1 VLKQLLA
8 EHGHPNA
15 VVTVATQSV
24 PPGAIAIQFNVKEGP
39 KGAASKPS
47 ETPAPEA
54 SIQPASVPA
63 VDNGVPVRKI
73 GDGVAPPALIYKVD
87 PEFTAQARKA
97 KATGTVFV
105 GLVVDK
111 QGLPQNVHVLRGFG
125 IGPDGKPDPK
135 LKKAAR
141 AAADGMNQNAVDA
154 VMHYKFKPATEY
166 GKPVPVALNVEVNF
180 KIF

>member
-1 VLKQLLA
+1 MLKQLLA

-15 VVTVATQSV
+15 AVTVATQSI

-39 KGAASKPS
+39 KGAASKPN
-47 ETPAPEA
+47 ETPVAVQQCPAAIRRRGGEEDWRRRCCA
-54 SIQPASVPA
+54 S
-63 VDNGVPVRKI
+63 
-73 GDGVAPPALIYKVD
+73 LIYKDD
-87 PEFTAQARKA
+87 PEFTEQARKA
-97 KATGTVFV
+97 KASGTVLV

-135 LKKAAR
+135 LKKTVR
-141 AAADGMNQNAVDA
+141 AVAGGMNQNAVDA
-154 VMHYKFKPATEY
+154 VMQYKFKPATED

-180 KIF
+180 QIF